1 MDVQPNERGQANW
14 PSALIEQ
21 VHEGMLVVDR
31 AGERL
36 GEVAYVQMGDPQA
49 ATTQGNEELDTGFL
63 GDLARAVAGDE
74 REPDVPEPLRSQ
86 LIRYGYVKVDGPGLT
101 DVDRY
106 VRSDKIAAVR
116 DRTVFLTLQKDE
128 VPREH

>member
-1 MDVQPNERGQANW
+1 MDVQPNESSQASW
-14 PSALIEQ
+14 SGALIEQ
-21 VHEGMLVVDR
+21 VREGMLVVDR

-36 GEVAYVQMGDPQA
+36 GDVAYVQMGDPQA
-49 ATTQGNEELDTGFL
+49 ATTQGNEERDTGFL
-63 GDLARAVAGDE
+63 ADLARAVGGDE
-74 REPDVPEPLRSQ
+74 SEPDVPEPLRSQ
-86 LIRYGYVKVDGPGLT
+86 LIRYGYIKVDGPGLA

-116 DRTVFLTLQKDE
+116 DRTVFVTLQKDD

>member
-1 MDVQPNERGQANW
+1 MDVQPNESSRANW
-14 PSALIEQ
+14 SGALIEQ

-36 GEVAYVQMGDPQA
+36 GDVADVQMGDPQA
-49 ATTQGNEELDTGFL
+49 VTTEGNEDRDTGFL

-74 REPDVPEPLRSQ
+74 SEPDVPEPLRSQ
-86 LIRYGYVKVDGPGLT
+86 LIRYGYVKVDGPGLA

-116 DRTVFLTLQKDE
+116 DRTVFLTVQKGE